1 MTGQGQDVAGA
12 ITQRA
17 QLQADH
23 VQPVVQILAEMAGVD
38 GFLQLHVGRCQHP
51 HVNGNALA
59 RTQAHHFALLQH
71 PQQLDLNGHR
81 QITDFIE
88 EQGAAIGLLEPAGLG
103 AEGAGE
109 SAFFVA
115 EQLGLDQGFRERTAV
130 HRHKRPVAPG
140 AEVVDMACHQLLAG
154 AGFANDQHTGF
165 ARGDLLQ
172 VGEQGLGFRV
182 FEHLGRGADRRGQSG
197 RGR

>member
-59 RTQAHHFALLQH
+59 RTQAHHFTFLKH

-88 EQGAAIGLLEPAGLG
+88 EQGAAVRLFEPAGLG

-109 SAFFVA
+109 SAFFMA
-115 EQLGLDQGFRERTAV
+115 EQLGLDQ
-130 HRHKRPVAPG
+130 
-140 AEVVDMACHQLLAG
+140 
-154 AGFANDQHTGF
+154 
-165 ARGDLLQ
+165 
-172 VGEQGLGFRV
+172 
-182 FEHLGRGADRRGQSG
+182 
-197 RGR
+197 